1 VVGLGFAKRRS
12 RFVIEKLTERND
24 DSVGGLCF
32 HTIEQDLLPVERRK
46 IRSVV
51 EEIILGQVQLPLPP
65 AYLEIT
71 ELFVA

>member
-1 VVGLGFAKRRS
+1 MVGLGFAKRRS